1 MSPAAARG
9 PVRRRAAW
17 LRAAA
22 AVPLALAVVAAAVVA
37 GREDGDGAGAANDP
51 AEAIVRVAVDRS
63 PRPAEGAVGFRVG
76 PGLVATVAH
85 ALAGGGDVTVADDA
99 GASGSDDAA
108 TAGAAHPAA
117 TLERDD
123 RADLALLDVD
133 GLPAGPVLALDA
145 GSDPS
150 GRDAVVLL
158 PDGERQPAVVR
169 RTVVVRLD
177 GAQRD
182 GLELAADVAA
192 GDSGAPVVVDGR
204 VVGVVFATSRDHP
217 GTAWAVAASEL
228 AALLDRRG

>member
-1 MSPAAARG
+1 MTPAAARG
-9 PVRRRAAW
+9 PARRRAAW

-22 AVPLALAVVAAAVVA
+22 AVPLALAIVVAALVA
-37 GREDGDGAGAANDP
+37 GREDRAAEASDP
-51 AEAIVRVAVDRS
+51 AGAIVRVAVDRS

-85 ALAGGGDVTVADDA
+85 ALAGGGDVTVAGA
-99 GASGSDDAA
+99 G
-108 TAGAAHPAA
+108 HPASA
-117 TLERDD
+117 VERDN
-123 RADLALLDVD
+123 RADLALLDVA

-204 VVGVVFATSRDHP
+204 VVGVVFATSREHP

>member
-1 MSPAAARG
+1 M
-9 PVRRRAAW
+9 
-17 LRAAA
+17 
-22 AVPLALAVVAAAVVA
+22 
-37 GREDGDGAGAANDP
+37 
-51 AEAIVRVAVDRS
+51 
-63 PRPAEGAVGFRVG
+63 GFRVG

-99 GASGSDDAA
+99 GASGTDALPRRA
-108 TAGAAHPAA
+108 LHPAA